1 MSDLSKKT
9 LIPSD
14 NTKNYIENYWTKRA
28 DAFAALRRQ
37 ELHSEKYSQWQREI
51 VQHLP
56 PAKQLRILDVGCGAG
71 FFSVLLANEG
81 HQVTG
86 IDLTPAMIAQAKAL
100 SAAEGCS
107 CTFQTARCRAYGF
120 F

>member
-1 MSDLSKKT
+1 MSDLSKNAYSKRRYQ
-9 LIPSD
+9 
-14 NTKNYIENYWTKRA
+14 NYIENYWTKRA

-71 FFSVLLANEG
+71 FSPFCWLMK
-81 HQVTG
+81 VT
-86 IDLTPAMIAQAKAL
+86 
-100 SAAEGCS
+100 
-107 CTFQTARCRAYGF
+107 
-120 F
+120 

>member
-9 LIPSD
+9 LIPSEQYQKLILKI
-14 NTKNYIENYWTKRA
+14 TGRKEPMLLP
-28 DAFAALRRQ
+28 ALRRQ

-71 FFSVLLANEG
+71 FFSG
-81 HQVTG
+81 
-86 IDLTPAMIAQAKAL
+86 
-100 SAAEGCS
+100 SAG
-107 CTFQTARCRAYGF
+107 
-120 F
+120 

>member
-9 LIPSD
+9 LNPSGD
-14 NTKNYIENYWTKRA
+14 TKNYIENYWTKRA

-56 PAKQLRILDVGCGAG
+56 PAKQLPMPSIRLFLTAALM
-71 FFSVLLANEG
+71 SLLPE
-81 HQVTG
+81 
-86 IDLTPAMIAQAKAL
+86 I
-100 SAAEGCS
+100 
-107 CTFQTARCRAYGF
+107 
-120 F
+120 

>member
-9 LIPSD
+9 LNPSGD
-14 NTKNYIENYWTKRA
+14 TKNYIENYWTKRA

-81 HQVTG
+81 HRVTG
-86 IDLTPAMIAQAKAL
+86 IDLTPA
-100 SAAEGCS
+100 
-107 CTFQTARCRAYGF
+107 
-120 F
+120 

>member
-9 LIPSD
+9 LIPSGD
-14 NTKNYIENYWTKRA
+14 TKNYIENYWTKRA

-56 PAKQLRILDVGCGAG
+56 PAKQLRILDVGCRYCQKSDVEPAPSRNSLCRMAPCAG
-71 FFSVLLANEG
+71 SERY
-81 HQVTG
+81 
-86 IDLTPAMIAQAKAL
+86 PAEL
-100 SAAEGCS
+100 
-107 CTFQTARCRAYGF
+107 
-120 F
+120 

>member
-9 LIPSD
+9 LISSGD
-14 NTKNYIENYWTKRA
+14 TKNYIENYWTKRA

-56 PAKQLRILDVGCGAG
+56 PAKQRVSLPLAAAPV
-71 FFSVLLANEG
+71 FSPFCWLMK
-81 HQVTG
+81 VT
-86 IDLTPAMIAQAKAL
+86 
-100 SAAEGCS
+100 
-107 CTFQTARCRAYGF
+107 
-120 F
+120 

>member
-9 LIPSD
+9 LIPSGD
-14 NTKNYIENYWTKRA
+14 TKNYIENYWTKRA

-56 PAKQLRILDVGCGAG
+56 PPNKLRILDVGCGAG

-81 HQVTG
+81 HRVTG
-86 IDLTPAMIAQAKAL
+86 IDLTPAMMLRRKRWRQQKAAAVL
-100 SAAEGCS
+100 SNC
-107 CTFQTARCRAYGF
+107 RCRAYGF

>member
-9 LIPSD
+9 LISSGD
-14 NTKNYIENYWTKRA
+14 TKNYIENYWTKRA

-56 PAKQLRILDVGCGAG
+56 PRHVALVHQYIIQRFAKR
-71 FFSVLLANEG
+71 
-81 HQVTG
+81 
-86 IDLTPAMIAQAKAL
+86 
-100 SAAEGCS
+100 
-107 CTFQTARCRAYGF
+107 RR
-120 F
+120 

>member
-9 LIPSD
+9 LNPSGD
-14 NTKNYIENYWTKRA
+14 TKNYIENYWTKRA

-56 PAKQLRILDVGCGAG
+56 PANSCVSLTLAAAPV
-71 FFSVLLANEG
+71 FSPFCWL
-81 HQVTG
+81 
-86 IDLTPAMIAQAKAL
+86 MKATE
-100 SAAEGCS
+100 SPVS
-107 CTFQTARCRAYGF
+107 I
-120 F
+120 